1 MHGFG
6 KLAFIEPLL
15 TLFGLFA
22 SGNLFGLFVSIWK
35 SQIGLT
41 EKKQLRENTTK
52 QGIGL
57 LEAMIPCKI
66 WHAHIFFERT

>member
-1 MHGFG
+1 MYSKVFT
-6 KLAFIEPLL
+6 KK
-15 TLFGLFA
+15 
-22 SGNLFGLFVSIWK
+22 SIWK

-41 EKKQLRENTTK
+41 EINFEKKRLRENTTK

-66 WHAHIFFERT
+66 CHAHIFFERT